1 VLTKERKLTDA
12 IIAHPA
18 AEYRRRFE
26 RHADTTKP
34 YELSFRYSTILRVQ
48 PSGKKTLWCQHGR
61 GKRTKLGDAGVITLK
76 RAEHV
81 ARQILNEVSDYGR
94 PLKGGLKKST
104 LGGFVEGVYAPWLKA
119 NRRRVDKTLAD
130 VRRCFKS
137 LWDTRLTDI
146 DRSTLDEYV
155 ETRNAAGVSAATI
168 RRELNNLQRIMTLA
182 LSRGPYIREH
192 PFRGWERPKVE
203 DGGAPRYLDDAEEAR
218 LRKALTGRDEGG
230 KRERATANAWR
241 RERSY
246 DPLPE
251 MQHYVDHLTPMVL
264 VSLGTG
270 LRYGELAGL
279 EWQHVNMNFKVLT
292 VTAATAKGQKTRH
305 VPMND
310 EVLDVLK
317 KWKEQGGGKGLVFKN
332 ADGARIGT
340 VKTAWLALLKEA
352 KIEGFRWHDL
362 RHSFASKLVQRGASL
377 AVVRDL
383 LGHGDFKL
391 TLRYAHINER
401 QKTDAVALLQDAAP
415 KPAESGK
422 RGDPARKRKAR
433 P

>member
-1 VLTKERKLTDA
+1 MENKLSKD
-12 IIAHPA
+12 IIALPA
-18 AEYRRRFE
+18 AEYRKRHE
-26 RHADTTKP
+26 RAPDDSKP
-34 YELSFRYSTILRVQ
+34 YELTFRYSTILRVQ
-48 PSGKKTLWCQHGR
+48 PTGKKTLWCQHGR
-61 GKRTKLGDAGVITLK
+61 GKRTKIGDAGVITIE

-94 PLKGGLKKST
+94 PLKGGLKKSK
-104 LGGFVEGVYAPWLKA
+104 LGGFVEDVYLPWLKA
-119 NRRRVDKTLAD
+119 NRRRVDKTESD

-137 LWDTRLTDI
+137 MWDTKLTDV
-146 DRSTLDEYV
+146 DRGSLDEYV
-155 ETRNAAGVSAATI
+155 ETRTVAGASAATI
-168 RRELNNLQRIMTLA
+168 RREMNNLQRIMTLA
-182 LSRGPYIREH
+182 LSRGYIREH
-192 PFRGWERPKVE
+192 PFKGWERPKVE
-203 DGGAPRYLDDAEEAR
+203 EGGAPRYLDDTEEAR
-218 LRKALTGRDEGG
+218 LRTALADRDERA
-230 KRERATANAWR
+230 KRERVTANKWR
-241 RERSY
+241 AAREY
-246 DPLPE
+246 ELLPE
-251 MQHYVDHLTPMVL
+251 LPHYADHLTPMVL

-270 LRYGELAGL
+270 LRYGELTGL

-310 EVLDVLK
+310 EVLDALA
-317 KWKEQGGGKGLVFKN
+317 KWKEQTSGGKGLVFMHI
-332 ADGARIGT
+332 DGSRIGT

-362 RHSFASKLVQRGASL
+362 RHTFASKLVQRGASL

-415 KPAESGK
+415 KPAASGK
-422 RGDPARKRKAR
+422 RRTRRGSVVESA
-433 P
+433 